1 MAPHNVTPTTRQESH
16 VGGDGDGGS
25 PLPRGGDGGD
35 GGSASDGSDEP
46 RVVPAVSMVAVASA
60 AGLIASLVVS
70 FVLNP
75 TLDDGREIE
84 MKK

>member
-25 PLPRGGDGGD
+25 PLPRGGNGGN
-35 GGSASDGSDEP
+35 GGSASGGSDEP
-46 RVVPAVSMVAVASA
+46 RVVAAVSMIAVASA
-60 AGLIASLVVS
+60 AGLIACVVS
-70 FVLNP
+70 FVVNP
-75 TLDDGREIE
+75 TLGGGREIE